1 MAMTA
6 PRPTRRRPRA
16 ETHFDDI
23 RESAV
28 SLDDV
33 DTRVLEVSGDG
44 PPLLLLHGFTDSADT
59 WRPLLRE
66 LQARGRRAVAVDL
79 PSSGWATPLRR
90 PALPALDS
98 FVTVFVRR
106 YADSGAILAGNSLGG
121 YAALRVARHT
131 ELPLLGVVPISP
143 GGLAHGRVLEQL
155 DRWGW
160 FVNPLVQSVYRLP
173 VPGRTLRRGARFVYE
188 HRLADHRTDP
198 QLARFYASHLRSGT
212 DVRKLWSDF
221 RAFGGED
228 VVGNLE
234 LSAVAVPVLMI
245 WGQRDRVT
253 PVVGAQLV
261 LAAVP
266 DSRLVVLEDCGH
278 CAQVQAPA
286 EVAELMVQFGDRLAR
301 PRRRSRGAG

>member
-1 MAMTA
+1 MTMTA
-6 PRPTRRRPRA
+6 PRPSRRTSRPD
-16 ETHFDDI
+16 TGFDEL
-23 RESAV
+23 RESWV
-28 SLDDV
+28 TLDDV

-44 PPLLLLHGFTDSADT
+44 PPVLLLHGFTDSADT

-98 FVTVFVRR
+98 FADAFVRR
-106 YADSGAILAGNSLGG
+106 YADSAAILAGNSLGG
-121 YAALRVARHT
+121 YAALRIAGRT
-131 ELPLLGVVPISP
+131 DLPLLGVVPISP

-160 FVNPLVQSVYRLP
+160 FVNPFVQSVYRLP
-173 VPGRTLRRGARFVYE
+173 VPGRTLRRGARFMYE

-198 QLARFYASHLRSGT
+198 QLARLYASHLRSGN
-212 DVRKLWSDF
+212 DVRRLWSDF

-228 VVGNLE
+228 VVGNLD
-234 LSAVAVPVLMI
+234 LSGVAVPVLLI

-253 PVVGAQLV
+253 PLVGAHL
-261 LAAVP
+261 LLEAVR
-266 DSRLVVLEDCGH
+266 DSRLIVLEDCGH

-286 EVAELMVQFGDRLAR
+286 EVADLMVEFGDRLAPRR
-301 PRRRSRGAG
+301 PRAAN